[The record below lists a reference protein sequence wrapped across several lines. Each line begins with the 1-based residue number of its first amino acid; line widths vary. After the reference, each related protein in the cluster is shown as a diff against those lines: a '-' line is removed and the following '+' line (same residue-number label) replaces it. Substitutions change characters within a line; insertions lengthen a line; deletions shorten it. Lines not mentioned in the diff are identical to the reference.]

1 MIQKVFSSADFSI
14 YIWNQYKIN
23 RHNSKIIE
31 GFVIKK
37 DKQVISFRV
46 TSGKVETTIV
56 SESKDKTLELALA
69 TLKVNGWRVDSK
81 TVCYSFEELFDSLEK
96 KASLSRVKS
105 EFNKY
110 ISNLTNNI

>member
-37 DKQVISFRV
+37 DKQVIRFRV
-46 TSGKVETTIV
+46 TSGVETTV
-56 SESKDKTLELALA
+56 ASESKDKTLELALA
-69 TLKVNGWRVDSK
+69 TLKVNGWRVNSK

-96 KASLSRVKS
+96 KASLSKVES

>member
-37 DKQVISFRV
+37 DKQVIRFRV
-46 TSGKVETTIV
+46 TAGKDETTVV
-56 SESKDKTLELALA
+56 SKSRDKTLELALA
-69 TLKVNGWRVDSK
+69 TLKVNGWRINSK
-81 TVCYSFEELFDSLEK
+81 IVCYSLEEVFNSLEK
-96 KASLSRVKS
+96 KASLSKVEG

-110 ISNLTNNI
+110 ISNLGLN